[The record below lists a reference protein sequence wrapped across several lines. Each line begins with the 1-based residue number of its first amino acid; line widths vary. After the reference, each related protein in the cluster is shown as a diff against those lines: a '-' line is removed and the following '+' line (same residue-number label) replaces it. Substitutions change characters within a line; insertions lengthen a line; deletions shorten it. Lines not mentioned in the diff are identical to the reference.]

1 MPPTGRTVPAAAAC
15 EQIIRALQAGERVPA
30 VSAAVARPDRPTWSL
45 HIGDAGG
52 GEPVR
57 PETQFRIGS
66 VTKTFTAALV
76 LQLRDAGMLDLD
88 DQIDAHLE
96 LPAHGQLTIR
106 SILNHTSGLQREPWG
121 NLWDT
126 VDVPDDLRL
135 LEEVAKA
142 EAVLSPR
149 RRWHY
154 SNLGFALL
162 GQLVAAKTGGSWAE
176 ALQDRLLTPLGLSDT
191 TVQPRETAA
200 QGYLVDAYSDHAR
213 PEPHFDL
220 GGAAAAAQLWSTAG
234 DMARWAV
241 FLAKPDPSVLARS
254 TLEEMYEPVVVTDPV
269 HWHTGWGLG
278 LQAAPQGSGSDRT
291 LDIGHNGAMPGF
303 LAGVWCRRGVTIG
316 AAVLGSSGTA
326 AGITAAPHRLIAA
339 SLEHDPV
346 DVEPWTIGDP
356 APREYAGLLG
366 RWWSE
371 GSEFVFRWTKG
382 HLEAR
387 SASAVAAAPPAIFAF
402 EAPDLMRTVSGRE
415 AGERLEVFRGADGSV
430 EYMRWATYRFTRD
443 QLPYDA
449 L

>member
-1 MPPTGRTVPAAAAC
+1 MPPTGEATAAC
-15 EQIIRALQAGERVPA
+15 ERVIRTLQAEERVPA
-30 VSAAVARPDRPTWSL
+30 VAAAVVRSDRPGWSFAL
-45 HIGDAGG
+45 GDAGSG
-52 GEPVR
+52 RPVGV
-57 PETQFRIGS
+57 ETQFRIGS
-66 VTKTFTAALV
+66 VTKTFTAVLV

-88 DQIDAHLE
+88 DQIDAHLA

-126 VDVPDDLRL
+126 LDVPDDARL

-162 GQLVAAKTGGSWAE
+162 GHLVSAKTGAPWAE
-176 ALQDRLLTPLGLSDT
+176 VLADRLLTPLGLSDT
-191 TVQPRETAA
+191 TVQPREDAA

-220 GGAAAAAQLWSTAG
+220 RGAAAAAQLWSTAG
-234 DMARWAV
+234 DMARWAL
-241 FLAKPDPSVLARS
+241 FLAKPDPAVVARS

-269 HWHTGWGLG
+269 NWHTGWGLG
-278 LQAAPQGSGSDRT
+278 LQVAPQGSGSDRAV
-291 LDIGHNGAMPGF
+291 DIGHNGAMPGF
-303 LAGVWCRRGVTIG
+303 LAGVWCRRGVEIG

-326 AGITAAPHRLIAA
+326 AGITAAPHRLIAE
-339 SLEHDPV
+339 SLRLDPV
-346 DVEPWTIGDP
+346 RVEPWTIGDP
-356 APREYAGLLG
+356 APREYAGILG

-402 EAPDLMRTVSGRE
+402 EAPDLFRVVSGRE
-415 AGERLEVFRGADGSV
+415 AGERLEVFRGPDGAV
-430 EYMRWATYRFTRD
+430 DHMRWATYRFTRD
-443 QLPYDA
+443 QQTYA
-449 L
+449 

>member
-1 MPPTGRTVPAAAAC
+1 MTPADEAATAC
-15 EQIIRALQAGERVPA
+15 ERIIRTLQADERVPA
-30 VSAAVARPDRPTWSL
+30 ISAAVTRADRPAWTF
-45 HIGDAGG
+45 HIGDAGAG
-52 GEPVR
+52 RPVR
-57 PETQFRIGS
+57 PATQFRIGS
-66 VTKTFTAALV
+66 VTKTFTAVLV

-88 DQIDAHLE
+88 DQLDAHLA

-106 SILNHTSGLQREPWG
+106 SVLNHTSGLQREPWG

-126 VDVPDDLRL
+126 IDVPDGPRL

-162 GQLVAAKTGGSWAE
+162 GHLVAAKTGSSWPDV
-176 ALQDRLLTPLGLSDT
+176 LQDRLLTPLGLTDT
-191 TVQPRETAA
+191 TVQPRDDAA
-200 QGYLVDAYSDHAR
+200 QGYLVEAYSDFAR

-220 GGAAAAAQLWSTAG
+220 AGAAAAAQLWSTAD
-234 DMARWAV
+234 DMARWAL
-241 FLAKPDPSVLARS
+241 FLAQPDPAVIARS

-278 LQAAPQGSGSDRT
+278 LQVAPQGIGSDRAI
-291 LDIGHNGAMPGF
+291 DIGHNGAMPGF

-326 AGITAAPHRLIAA
+326 GGIVAAPHQLIAA
-339 SLEHDPV
+339 SLREDPM
-346 DVEPWTIGDP
+346 DVEPFVIGDA
-356 APREYAGLLG
+356 APREYAGILG

-387 SASAVAAAPPAIFAF
+387 SASAVAAAPPAVFAF
-402 EAPDLMRTVSGRE
+402 EAPDLLRTVSGRE
-415 AGERLEVFRGADGSV
+415 AGERLELFRDPDGTVS
-430 EYMRWATYRFTRD
+430 YMRWATYRFTRD
-443 QLPYDA
+443 QETYA
-449 L
+449 

>member
-1 MPPTGRTVPAAAAC
+1 MPPTDKATAAC
-15 EQIIRALQAGERVPA
+15 ERIIRTLQADERVPA
-30 VSAAVARPDRPTWSL
+30 VAAALVRADRPAWSFEV
-45 HIGDAGG
+45 GDAGG
-52 GEPVR
+52 GAPVR

-66 VTKTFTAALV
+66 VTKTFTAVLV

-88 DQIDAHLE
+88 DQIDAHLP

-126 VDVPDDLRL
+126 LDVPDDTRL
-135 LEEVAKA
+135 LDEVAKA

-162 GQLVAAKTGGSWAE
+162 GHLVAAKTGATWAE
-176 ALQDRLLTPLGLSDT
+176 VLTDRLLTPLGLADT
-191 TVQPRETAA
+191 TVQPRDTAA

-220 GGAAAAAQLWSTAG
+220 RGAEAAAQLWSTAG
-234 DMARWAV
+234 DMARWAL
-241 FLAKPDPSVLARS
+241 FLAQPDPAVVARS

-269 HWHTGWGLG
+269 NWHTGWGLG
-278 LQAAPQGSGSDRT
+278 LQTAPQGSGSDRA

-303 LAGVWCRRGVTIG
+303 LAGVWCRRGVRIG

-326 AGITAAPHRLIAA
+326 AGITVAPHRLIAA
-339 SLEHDPV
+339 SLEHDPI
-346 DVEPWTIGDP
+346 DVEPWRIGEP
-356 APREYAGLLG
+356 VPRDYVGILG

-402 EAPDLMRTVSGRE
+402 EGPDLLRTVSGRE
-415 AGERLEVFRGADGSV
+415 AGERLELFRAPDGSV

-443 QLPYDA
+443 QQTYDGV
-449 L
+449 